1 MKYTDEIVEKV
12 SDTLVRASSSFRK
25 DKKDAYQKAI
35 SSERNTLGK
44 WAMETISENAS
55 FAEKDCSPLC
65 DDTGIPH
72 VLIELGKNRELTGEV
87 LTAIS
92 EGIALGLERLPGR
105 PMAVCGNDEQRID
118 QSAGLSDRSSDVLPA
133 PYLIKEVDEDV
144 IRVHVIMQGGGP
156 AIRGMTYRIF
166 HKHSVDV
173 VVDEIV
179 SRATTAVTQ
188 LGCTPC
194 TLAIGVGR
202 SQYEAA
208 ALMMEAQ
215 VYGRYDVQSDLEQTI
230 TDRVNE
236 CQVGPL
242 GLGGLSVLATFMKV
256 GPQRASGVRIVS
268 MRPCCCFEPR
278 IASVEL

>member
-1 MKYTDEIVEKV
+1 MGIPEKI
-12 SDTLVRASSSFRK
+12 SETLIRAGSAFRQEK
-25 DKKDAYQKAI
+25 IDCYKEAIDKEK
-35 SSERNTLGK
+35 NPLGK
-44 WAMETISENAS
+44 WAMETILENA
-55 FAEKDCSPLC
+55 FVAAEDQSPLC

-72 VLIELGKNRELTGEV
+72 VFIELGKNKLLSGEL
-87 LTAIS
+87 LSQIS

-105 PMAVCGNDEQRID
+105 PMAICGTDVQRID
-118 QSAGLSDRSSDVLPA
+118 QSGGLSDKSSDVLPA
-133 PYLIKEVDEDV
+133 PFLIKEVDEDV
-144 IRVHVIMQGGGP
+144 IRVHIIMQGGGP
-156 AIRGMTYRIF
+156 AIRGITWRVF
-166 HKHSVDV
+166 HKHNIDV
-173 VVDEIV
+173 FLDEIV
-179 SRATTAVTQ
+179 SRATEAVIQ

-215 VYGRYDVQSDLEQTI
+215 VYGDYNAQSEMEQTI

-236 CQVGPL
+236 CGVGPL
-242 GLGGLSVLATFMKV
+242 GLGGISVLATFMKV

-268 MRPCCCFEPR
+268 IRPCCCFEPR

>member
-1 MKYTDEIVEKV
+1 MEYIIEIVEKI
-12 SDTLVRASSSFRK
+12 SDALIRASSSFRK
-25 DKKDAYQKAI
+25 DKKDAYEKAI
-35 SSERNTLGK
+35 SSENNTLGK
-44 WAMETISENAS
+44 WAMETIADNAS
-55 FAEKDCSPLC
+55 VAERDCSPLC

-72 VLIELGKNRELTGEV
+72 VFIELGKNRKLTGEM

-118 QSAGLSDRSSDVLPA
+118 QSAGLSDKSSDVLPA

-194 TLAIGVGR
+194 TLAIGIGR

-242 GLGGLSVLATFMKV
+242 GLGGVSVLATFMKV

-278 IASVEL
+278 IACVEL